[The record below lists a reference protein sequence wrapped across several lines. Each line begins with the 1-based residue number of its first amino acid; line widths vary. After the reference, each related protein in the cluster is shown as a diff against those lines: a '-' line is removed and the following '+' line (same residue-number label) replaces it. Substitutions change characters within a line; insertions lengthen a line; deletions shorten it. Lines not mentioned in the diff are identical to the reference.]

1 MMAYRIAVPPG
12 PIWATMLI
20 AMNTVAAGRAIA
32 QITIG
37 ATIGVMQYDAGQD
50 DRYTII
56 GLQGKYAVTPSFRV
70 GLVGSTAHIGDPPL
84 REWTLDGTDERIWR
98 LSGLVELGTRPF
110 KKSSIAIRAMLGVFH
125 SSGVIVEDQPDN
137 DPFYGITDTNAG
149 IAWGGGAGV
158 EFGPYSGVRLMA
170 QANLWMDHAYG
181 GQGFDPEL
189 LFGLG
194 LDL

>member
-1 MMAYRIAVPPG
+1 MI
-12 PIWATMLI
+12 
-20 AMNTVAAGRAIA
+20 TVAVRPAMA
-32 QITIG
+32 QVTIT
-37 ATIGVMQYDAGQD
+37 ATVGVMQYDAGQD

-56 GLQGKYAVTPSFRV
+56 GLQGKYAVTPSFRI

-84 REWTLDGTDERIWR
+84 REWTLEGTDERIWR
-98 LSGLVELGTRPF
+98 FSGFAELGTRPF

-125 SSGVIVEDQPDN
+125 SSGVIVEEPPDN
-137 DPFYGITDTNAG
+137 DPFYGITDTNTG

-158 EFGPYSGVRLMA
+158 EFGPYSGLRFMA

-189 LFGLG
+189 LFGIG